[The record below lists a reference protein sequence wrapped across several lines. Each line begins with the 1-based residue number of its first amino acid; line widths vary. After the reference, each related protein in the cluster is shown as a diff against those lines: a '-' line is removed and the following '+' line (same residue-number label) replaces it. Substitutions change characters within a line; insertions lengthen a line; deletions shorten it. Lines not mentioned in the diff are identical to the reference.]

1 MSEKE
6 TSLVNSVDEQTTQQ
20 EESKT
25 FDVNA
30 FLGKEE
36 GEQVDTNTDDQPYT
50 EAKKDEESDD
60 DFDGFSWNEIETE
73 SEEQEETKEEVE
85 PEEDWDDV
93 VFNRKKED
101 TTKTDVDEKTDD
113 TEKSREIDWANVTKA
128 LGLNIDTNYK
138 EELEAIVRKM
148 DAQGIDPIESAN
160 QNEIIGKMES
170 FLKLTDRDLL
180 SEEMRN
186 DGMEDDDI
194 VSILDSMED
203 AGTIKRDAFRIRKQ
217 IGQYLEQAKLED
229 KQTAEKTASEKKEAI
244 ANNKKQLQDQLKEMK
259 SFMGGRVGKEDMQEA
274 YKYIVSGDMQKDIWN
289 NHGNAAE
296 VAMFMLYKDKFAQI
310 LRSQGREEGKAGIL
324 NMISSPSRGGKNK
337 SNYRPK
343 SKGFDPNA
351 FMKD

>member
-6 TSLVNSVDEQTTQQ
+6 TSLVDSVNEQETQQ

-36 GEQVDTNTDDQPYT
+36 GEKVDTNTDDQPYT
-50 EAKKDEESDD
+50 EVKKDEESDE
-60 DFDGFSWNEIETE
+60 DFDGFSWSEIETE
-73 SEEQEETKEEVE
+73 SNQEEETKEEVE
-85 PEEDWDDV
+85 PEENWDDV

-101 TTKTDVDEKTDD
+101 TVEAESDTKVED
-113 TEKSREIDWANVTKA
+113 TEKSTEIDWANVTKA
-128 LGLNIDTNYK
+128 LGLKIDTNYK

-148 DAQGIDPIESAN
+148 DAQGIDPIESAK
-160 QNEIIGKMES
+160 QNEIIDKMQS
-170 FLKLTDRDLL
+170 FLKLSDRDLL
-180 SEEMRN
+180 AEEMRN

-244 ANNKKQLQDQLKEMK
+244 ANNKKELQNQLKQMK

-289 NHGNAAE
+289 SHGNAAE

>member
-6 TSLVNSVDEQTTQQ
+6 TSLVDSVNEQETQQ

-36 GEQVDTNTDDQPYT
+36 GEKVDTNTDDQPYT
-50 EAKKDEESDD
+50 EVKKDEEFDE
-60 DFDGFSWNEIETE
+60 DFDGFSWSEIETE
-73 SEEQEETKEEVE
+73 SNQEEEAEEEVE

-101 TTKTDVDEKTDD
+101 TVKAESDTKVED
-113 TEKSREIDWANVTKA
+113 TEKSTEIDWANVTKA
-128 LGLNIDTNYK
+128 LGLKIDTNYK

-148 DAQGIDPIESAN
+148 DAQGIDPIESAK
-160 QNEIIGKMES
+160 QNEIIDKMQS
-170 FLKLTDRDLL
+170 FLKLSDRDLL
-180 SEEMRN
+180 AEEMRN

-244 ANNKKQLQDQLKEMK
+244 ANNKKELQNQLKQMK

-289 NHGNAAE
+289 SHGNAAE

-351 FMKD
+351 FMRD

>member
-1 MSEKE
+1 MSEEGRTKKE
-6 TSLVNSVDEQTTQQ
+6 IEVDILLKKAEI
-20 EESKT
+20 KK
-25 FDVNA
+25 V
-30 FLGKEE
+30 E
-36 GEQVDTNTDDQPYT
+36 GEARKA
-50 EAKKDEESDD
+50 EAE
-60 DFDGFSWNEIETE
+60 
-73 SEEQEETKEEVE
+73 
-85 PEEDWDDV
+85 
-93 VFNRKKED
+93 
-101 TTKTDVDEKTDD
+101 
-113 TEKSREIDWANVTKA
+113 A
-128 LGLNIDTNYK
+128 YK

-148 DAQGIDPIESAN
+148 DAQGIDPIESAK
-160 QNEIIGKMES
+160 QNEIIDKMQS
-170 FLKLTDRDLL
+170 FLKLSDRDLL
-180 SEEMRN
+180 AEEMRN

-244 ANNKKQLQDQLKEMK
+244 ANNKKELQNQLKQMK

-289 NHGNAAE
+289 SHGNAAE

>member
-6 TSLVNSVDEQTTQQ
+6 TSLVDSVNEQETQQ

-36 GEQVDTNTDDQPYT
+36 GEKVDTNTDDQPYT
-50 EAKKDEESDD
+50 EVKKDEESDE

-73 SEEQEETKEEVE
+73 SNQEEEAKEEVE

-101 TTKTDVDEKTDD
+101 TVEAESDTKVED
-113 TEKSREIDWANVTKA
+113 TEKSTEIDWANVTKA
-128 LGLNIDTNYK
+128 LGLKIDTNYK

-148 DAQGIDPIESAN
+148 DAQGIDPIESAK
-160 QNEIIGKMES
+160 QNEIIDKMQS
-170 FLKLTDRDLL
+170 FLKLSDRDLL
-180 SEEMRN
+180 AEEMRN

-244 ANNKKQLQDQLKEMK
+244 ANNKKELQNQLKQMK

-289 NHGNAAE
+289 SHGNAAE

>member
-6 TSLVNSVDEQTTQQ
+6 TSLVDSVNEQETQQ

-36 GEQVDTNTDDQPYT
+36 GEKVDTNTDDQPYT
-50 EAKKDEESDD
+50 EVKKDEESDE
-60 DFDGFSWNEIETE
+60 DFDGFSWSEIETE
-73 SEEQEETKEEVE
+73 SNQEEEAKEEVE

-101 TTKTDVDEKTDD
+101 TVEAESDTKVED
-113 TEKSREIDWANVTKA
+113 TEKSTEIDWANVTKA
-128 LGLNIDTNYK
+128 LGLKIDTNYK

-148 DAQGIDPIESAN
+148 DAQGIDHIESAK
-160 QNEIIGKMES
+160 QNEIIDKMQS
-170 FLKLTDRDLL
+170 FLKLSDRDLL
-180 SEEMRN
+180 AEEMRN

-244 ANNKKQLQDQLKEMK
+244 ANNKKELQNQLKQMK

-289 NHGNAAE
+289 SHGNAAE